1 VLGYQKKLI
10 KNQEVQL
17 RKATSELDTARKAA
31 ETANAAAAELEQK
44 KKTAS
49 DLLDEIQQNAKSSSS
64 VAEQIRDAGTKTA
77 TMFNAIQ
84 QQEQQGGE
92 LTSNIRTTSNEMTA
106 LDASIRKFYGE
117 VGDYRNR
124 INQTTEDAAAVIRSS
139 EGAVKKLVDDTKAAA
154 ESSPEAASKAH
165 EATTQKL
172 QETITENANQSELA
186 FTKLSQEIQ
195 SNMKA
200 VLEKVEIDAETI
212 NSASQAKVEEL
223 ERELVERSEKTIGAN
238 QKRTEDLIHQL
249 EQLKEQIGEQI
260 QQATGFQLFG
270 AFQSRQNEIAQSKR
284 IWVWAIGLLVLVSA
298 GVTVWIAH
306 EAQYYSVNSFAFWIK
321 LSLTVPVGFALTFC
335 TVQYSRERRLCS
347 APLKTRRSGSPSL
360 GQLQKPRRPRAEY
373 DF

>member
-1 VLGYQKKLI
+1 MSTNVPSPPKDDLLSKIWSICSTLTEEAFIAATAKAKEMNFDQSRGVIPLQESFINLSSARFILEDAIDKQKLVQLPITVQKEILANLEQIAKSLQSLTAGTDEVVNITNSVEALNTAIWKYGLHNLSDEVLGYQKKLNQI

-84 QQEQQGGE
+84 QQEKQGGE

-117 VGDYRNR
+117 LEDYRNR

-154 ESSPEAASKAH
+154 ESSLEAASKAH

-200 VLEKVEIDAETI
+200 VLA
-212 NSASQAKVEEL
+212 
-223 ERELVERSEKTIGAN
+223 RS
-238 QKRTEDLIHQL
+238 R
-249 EQLKEQIGEQI
+249 
-260 QQATGFQLFG
+260 
-270 AFQSRQNEIAQSKR
+270 
-284 IWVWAIGLLVLVSA
+284 
-298 GVTVWIAH
+298 
-306 EAQYYSVNSFAFWIK
+306 
-321 LSLTVPVGFALTFC
+321 
-335 TVQYSRERRLCS
+335 
-347 APLKTRRSGSPSL
+347 
-360 GQLQKPRRPRAEY
+360 
-373 DF
+373 